1 MQDNPTHGLKAG
13 QFTDDTSMAL
23 CLAQSLIDCDGV
35 DQLDQMRKYS
45 QWFMQ
50 GYMGCNNRRFLSSQ
64 TLPLQDHYIIIDGDY
79 KGSVYEL
86 RNLRFGD
93 DSDVLF
99 DLDLVVLQ
107 YKEKP
112 VTDIFLINYH
122 FGIMQKLVGE
132 LVVTALKSYVDNALN
147 ETALEIENK
156 YLS

>member
-1 MQDNPTHGLKAG
+1 MKVIKHP
-13 QFTDDTSMAL
+13 
-23 CLAQSLIDCDGV
+23 LADSN
-35 DQLDQMRKYS
+35 K
-45 QWFMQ
+45 
-50 GYMGCNNRRFLSSQ
+50 N
-64 TLPLQDHYIIIDGDY
+64 LQDHYIIIDGDY

-156 YLS
+156 LPDHDK